1 MQGSHRDSIK
11 QNKDLAT
18 LAQPASSSSNSH
30 NNVVASKFVS
40 TADADSSKS
49 GPYFDVAAS
58 KNVRINNNK
67 TPIFISFSFYNHF
80 SLLFPQITALL
91 GKTAY
96 LNCRVKNLGNKTVS

>member
-58 KNVRINNNK
+58 KNVRIHENSHLSTYYFNN
-67 TPIFISFSFYNHF
+67 PFVFVI
-80 SLLFPQITALL
+80 LFHRLQH
-91 GKTAY
+91 
-96 LNCRVKNLGNKTVS
+96 C